1 MIILSSI
8 IILSSRISI
17 CSSIRVATAD
27 EGMGTLWF
35 HRITLVTSPRTLT
48 LDETLKPPGSLSGSV
63 IQAVG
68 EAST

>member
-35 HRITLVTSPRTLT
+35 HKITLVTSPRTLT
-48 LDETLKPPGSLSGSV
+48 LDETSRPPERLSGSV